1 MCTGISVPWMNSS
14 WESCW
19 LCQFKSELPGQ
30 GLSRRNAANTVRLK
44 QNTNFNP
51 TQQHTLICYNS
62 VSGDTIIS
70 SLPGGCSS
78 CVCWRPLHFQAFT
91 STKSLYGSLCL
102 ALCMAILFCSWKSLL
117 CSDQMN
123 DPERK
128 GCADCPLYLHL
139 GVAEHPTYFQIPLWR
154 TWAEETSTSGNV
166 LSSYIILLLIYS

>member
-1 MCTGISVPWMNSS
+1 MCTGISMPWMNSS

-19 LCQFKSELPGQ
+19 PCRFKSELLRQ
-30 GLSRRNAANTVRLK
+30 GLVRRNAANTVRLK
-44 QNTNFNP
+44 QNTNLNP

-78 CVCWRPLHFQAFT
+78 SVCWRPLHFQAFT

-102 ALCMAILFCSWKSLL
+102 ALCRAILFCSWKSLF

-123 DPERK
+123 DPETK
-128 GCADCPLYLHL
+128 AVLTSHCALVWQSIPHIFKFHYGEPELRRPVPLEMFW
-139 GVAEHPTYFQIPLWR
+139 VAI
-154 TWAEETSTSGNV
+154 
-166 LSSYIILLLIYS
+166 